1 MKPLLLCSLG
11 LLLSASITHA
21 ESLRPGESLPLYLW
35 SFQRGCSPDP
45 ALADAVQATIQR
57 MAYPVQKLNP
67 PPAWAGCEGTACI
80 QRLQRQCDALPTLGA
95 VLGGQGEQRGAYTVY
110 SMWLVDLATG
120 KTAYLDHYC
129 KGCDLAAKLADGAAA
144 FIERPM
150 FGPHAPPPYCAAGR
164 TSRPAAL
171 PAVTKVHFVAY
182 GEGRHKTAI
191 AATIESI
198 VAGTGMRAEPVT
210 LHSKD
215 YNTPEITRRIA
226 PNGQAEQIVL
236 ADVHADGAIDLH
248 LYDARLQTSDYLAIE
263 CPACDKEQVI
273 AKVQHGVTVLLDR
286 CRGDACGLPAE
297 RAPAPAEVCQ
307 PMMQCAAPL
316 AMFSPGDATATSSSD
331 AARMPRV
338 FTGLAWGMVGVSAA
352 TSALLLGL
360 NASSSTESPNTR
372 ADNLLLGPA
381 ITAAGCTVLSLGL
394 AVPLT
399 LHSRRASPSKRTA
412 SQAFVC
418 PQPSRRMEPAK

>member
-1 MKPLLLCSLG
+1 M
-11 LLLSASITHA
+11 
-21 ESLRPGESLPLYLW
+21 
-35 SFQRGCSPDP
+35 
-45 ALADAVQATIQR
+45 
-57 MAYPVQKLNP
+57 
-67 PPAWAGCEGTACI
+67 
-80 QRLQRQCDALPTLGA
+80 
-95 VLGGQGEQRGAYTVY
+95 
-110 SMWLVDLATG
+110 
-120 KTAYLDHYC
+120 
-129 KGCDLAAKLADGAAA
+129 
-144 FIERPM
+144 
-150 FGPHAPPPYCAAGR
+150 
-164 TSRPAAL
+164 
-171 PAVTKVHFVAY
+171 
-182 GEGRHKTAI
+182 
-191 AATIESI
+191 
-198 VAGTGMRAEPVT
+198 
-210 LHSKD
+210 
-215 YNTPEITRRIA
+215 
-226 PNGQAEQIVL
+226 
-236 ADVHADGAIDLH
+236 
-248 LYDARLQTSDYLAIE
+248 
-263 CPACDKEQVI
+263 I